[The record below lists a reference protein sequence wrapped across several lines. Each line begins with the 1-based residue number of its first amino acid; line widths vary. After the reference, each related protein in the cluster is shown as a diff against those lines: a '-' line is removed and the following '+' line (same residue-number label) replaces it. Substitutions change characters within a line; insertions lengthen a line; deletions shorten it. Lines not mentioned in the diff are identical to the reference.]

1 MNKKATRKRFFRSA
15 GPIVLSSLLLVSP
28 FPVLAVETTLTENV
42 SIELD
47 DSQIPAEQPVKPAK
61 KLNVDTN
68 ATFTKIGPQ
77 VFNGTAL
84 AAAFGKSPDNQP
96 YMYVLQH
103 GTPSALSIINLN
115 SGKTEK
121 IFTLENSTSAWGID
135 VDENQ
140 KVWVGGTSSG
150 HLYEYDPQSQ
160 TLKDYGNLLEHSR
173 DTAILDLDAAGGK
186 IYGST
191 AYEGTVFSYIPE
203 TGERIDFG
211 QISRG
216 KQFAKSVVYDE
227 ELQSIFIGIGSK
239 AEIIR
244 YNIPTKI
251 RYRFLPWEYRNEK
264 YISDIQI
271 VDQYLFAR
279 LDPSNKILVFDKKS
293 LKLLDEI
300 EATSKT
306 ISAKSPDGDRVFY
319 TNNGELYTYDYKSK
333 EIEKIKAPLKSMDV
347 INLDFVELNKKDYP
361 GYTLVGLLSN
371 NGDYFLYNLK
381 TGKFSLEKINLAQLP
396 VTLYTMTENPEKD
409 KIIINGFM
417 SGGLAVYD
425 IETGKTTEVK
435 GISQIE
441 SMVFFN
447 NKLFLGTYPKAKL
460 LEIDLSRTWNSSS
473 FKELQRYNE
482 LGQERT
488 TALLGVSENN
498 KLFVGTYPETSTG
511 GGLLSVYDLKTKKA
525 VNYENYI
532 PDQSIISLTNSN
544 GFIYGG
550 TTVFA
555 NHKKSAENATFF
567 RFPINNP
574 EQKEKIQLP
583 FKATMVNALI
593 TRKSNKVIWGMA
605 DGKLFKYEIESGN
618 FDFIEIVP
626 AISGRFKNAK
636 LLFGNDGNIY
646 GTVEGILFKANP
658 DTLDVTILKKEGAH
672 DLAIDKYGNLY
683 FRHEADMWKYHYQ
696 ESGVWPLLK

>member
-1 MNKKATRKRFFRSA
+1 MNKKATRKKFFGSA
-15 GPIVLSSLLLVSP
+15 GLIVFSSLLLTSP
-28 FPVLAVETTLTENV
+28 FPVLAVENNLTENV

-47 DSQIPAEQPVKPAK
+47 DSQIPVEKPVKPAK
-61 KLNVDTN
+61 KLDVDTN

-103 GTPSALSIINLN
+103 GTPSALSIINLA

-140 KVWVGGTSSG
+140 KVWIGGTSSG

-160 TLKDYGNLLEHSR
+160 NLKDYGNVLKHGR
-173 DTAILDLDAAGGK
+173 DTAILDLDAAGGR

-203 TGERIDFG
+203 IGERIDYD
-211 QISRG
+211 QISKG
-216 KQFAKSVVYDE
+216 KQFAKSVYFDD

-239 AEIIR
+239 AELIR
-244 YNIPTKI
+244 YDIRTKI

-279 LDPSNKILVFDKKS
+279 LDPSHKILVFDKKT
-293 LKLLDEI
+293 LKLLDVI
-300 EATSKT
+300 DATSKT

-319 TNNGELYTYDYKSK
+319 TNNGELYAYNYKSK
-333 EIEKIKAPLKSMDV
+333 EIVKIKAPLKGMDA
-347 INLDFVELNKKDYP
+347 INLGFVELNQKEYP

-371 NGDYFLYNLK
+371 NGNYFLYNLQ

-417 SGGLAVYD
+417 SGGLTVYD
-425 IETGKTTEVK
+425 IETGKTTEIK

-460 LEIDLSRTWNSSS
+460 LEIDLPRAWNSSS
-473 FKELQRYNE
+473 IKELQRYSE

-498 KLFVGTYPETSTG
+498 KLFIGTYPETSTG
-511 GGLLSVYDLKTKKA
+511 GGLLSVYDLKTNKA
-525 VNYENYI
+525 INYENYI
-532 PDQSIISLTNSN
+532 PDQSIISLTNLN
-544 GFIYGG
+544 GFVYGG

-574 EQKEKIQLP
+574 GQKEKIKLP
-583 FKATMVNALI
+583 FKATMVNSLI
-593 TRKSNKVIWGMA
+593 NRKNDKTIWGMA
-605 DGKLFKYEIESGN
+605 DGKLFKYEIESGD

-636 LLFGNDGNIY
+636 ILFGNDGNIY

-683 FRHEADMWKYHYQ
+683 FRNEADMWKYHYQ
-696 ESGVWPLLK
+696 EEGSGPN

>member
-1 MNKKATRKRFFRSA
+1 MNKTSRKKVFRLVGSL
-15 GPIVLSSLLLVSP
+15 VLSSFLLVSP
-28 FPVLAVETTLTENV
+28 FPVKAEETTSTEDD

-47 DSQIPAEQPVKPAK
+47 DGQTPVEEPVKPAK
-61 KLNVDTN
+61 KFEEDPN
-68 ATFTKIGPQ
+68 AKFTKVGPQ

-96 YMYVLQH
+96 YMYILQH
-103 GTPSALSIINLN
+103 GTPSALSIVNLN
-115 SGKTEK
+115 TGKTEK
-121 IFTLENSTSAWGID
+121 TFTLENSTSAWGID

-140 KVWVGGTSSG
+140 KVWIGGTSSG
-150 HLYEYDPQSQ
+150 HLYEYDPQTQ
-160 TLKDYGNLLEHSR
+160 NLKDYGNLLKQNR
-173 DTAILDLDAAGGK
+173 DTAILDLDEAGGK

-191 AYEGTVFSYIPE
+191 AYGGTVFSYNPE
-203 TGERIDFG
+203 TGEHRDFG

-216 KQFAKSVVYDE
+216 KEFAKSVLFDE
-227 ELQSIFIGIGSK
+227 ESQSVFIGVGSK
-239 AEIIR
+239 AELIR
-244 YNIPTKI
+244 YHIPTKI

-264 YISDIQI
+264 YVSDIQI

-319 TNNGELYTYDYKSK
+319 TNKGELYAYYYKSNEVVK
-333 EIEKIKAPLKSMDV
+333 IETPLKNMDV
-347 INLDFVELNKKDYP
+347 INLDFVELNKEQYP
-361 GYTLVGLLSN
+361 GFTLVGLLSN
-371 NGDYFLYNLK
+371 DGDYFLYNLETK
-381 TGKFSLEKINLAQLP
+381 TFSFKKIDLAQLP
-396 VTLYTMTENPEKD
+396 VTLYTMIENPKKD
-409 KIIINGFM
+409 KIIINGYM
-417 SGGLAVYD
+417 SGGLGVYD
-425 IETGKTTEVK
+425 VDTGKTTELK
-435 GISQIE
+435 GISQVE
-441 SMVFFN
+441 SMTFN
-447 NKLFLGTYPKAKL
+447 HNKLFFGTYPKAKL
-460 LEIDLSRTWNSSS
+460 LEFDLSASWNKSNL
-473 FKELQRYNE
+473 KELMRYGE

-488 TALLGVSENN
+488 TALLGVSEAN
-498 KLFVGTYPETSTG
+498 KLFAGTYPESSIG
-511 GGLLSVYDLKTKKA
+511 GGLLSVYDFQTKEMM
-525 VNYENYI
+525 NYKNYI
-532 PDQSIISLTNSN
+532 SDQSIISLTNSA

-555 NHKKSAENATFF
+555 NHKKSAAGATFF
-567 RFPINNP
+567 RFPINEP
-574 EQKEKIQLP
+574 EQKEQIKLP
-583 FKATMVNALI
+583 FKASMINALI
-593 TRKSNKVIWGMA
+593 NRENGNTIWGMA

-636 LLFGNDGNIY
+636 LLFGHDGNIY

-696 ESGVWPLLK
+696 EERLSQK